1 MKQIITSLLDTDLY
15 KFSMG
20 QLAMRKYGDANVEWK
35 FVCRNTDVY
44 FTPEMVDEIK
54 RQLAMYC
61 DLHFTREELSYLA
74 SIKWL
79 DKGYISFLSVWQPK
93 LDHFTINSEAP
104 CGLNIRAAGPWF
116 LTMYYEVPVL
126 AIVNE
131 VYYEFKYKDQYEK
144 IENSAI
150 ERTIKKIED
159 LGNEK
164 YCIGAFSEFGTRRRL
179 NGNMQRRI
187 IKMFTDA
194 NNENRLGKSLFSG
207 TSNVRIAME
216 NNIKAVGTMA
226 HEVFM
231 VTGQGYPERNPAYSN
246 KFVMDDWHDL
256 YGIQLGIALTDCITT
271 DCFLR
276 DFDIKNATLF
286 TGVRSDSGDP
296 VEWGYKMLAHY
307 KKLGIDPRTKTLLFS
322 DNLDFERAGQLY
334 AEFHDKAKVAFGI
347 GTYFVND
354 TCVPALNIVMKT
366 VKANGV
372 PVVKISDSPGKG
384 IGESEAYEDYLKRAI
399 AWRLGRYKLEYGNE
413 KLCDE

>member
-1 MKQIITSLLDTDLY
+1 MEQIITSLLDTDLY

-35 FVCRNTDVY
+35 FVCRNADVS
-44 FTPEMVDEIK
+44 FTPDMVKEIK
-54 RQLAMYC
+54 NQLALYC
-61 DLHFTREELSYLA
+61 TLQFTRKELEYLA

-93 LDHFTINSEAP
+93 LDHFLIDTDAD
-104 CGLNIRAAGPWF
+104 CGLNIRTTGPWF
-116 LTMYYEVPVL
+116 LTMYYEIPVL

-131 VYYEFKYKDQYEK
+131 VYYEYKYKDRYAEIEK
-144 IENSAI
+144 SALD
-150 ERTIKKIED
+150 RAAKKIED
-159 LGNEK
+159 LGKNK

-179 NGNMQRRI
+179 NYRTQHQIINMF
-187 IKMFTDA
+187 IKADS
-194 NNENRLGKSLFSG
+194 EHRLGNSVFSG
-207 TSNVRIAME
+207 TSNVLIAMKE
-216 NNIKAVGTMA
+216 HIKAVGTMA

-231 VTGQGYPERNPAYSN
+231 VTGQGYPERNPSYSN

-256 YGIQLGIALTDCITT
+256 YGVQLGIALTDCITT

-286 TGVRSDSGDP
+286 AGVRNDSGDP
-296 VEWGYKMLAHY
+296 FEWGYKILNHY

-322 DNLDFERAGQLY
+322 DNLDFEKAGKIY
-334 AEFHDKAKVAFGI
+334 EEFHDKARIAFGI

-354 TCVPALNIVMKT
+354 TIVPALNIVMKT

-384 IGESEAYEDYLKRAI
+384 IGESADYEDYLKRAI
-399 AWRLGRYKLEYGNE
+399 AWRLGRYQR
-413 KLCDE
+413 